1 MGIMAD
7 TLSFFQEPE
16 SIFKKS
22 EIEVVKTLIVS
33 IIITSAIYGICYG
46 YLETNDMNIAIWY
59 LVKFPIIYVLASLF
73 SIPTIYLIYKIAGS
87 KQNSIQMFTMLLSIL
102 VPLSITQIAMLPLNI
117 LYTLTGH
124 DVFLIHLISIALGLL
139 IGFYCLGKGLSFIEK
154 GAELKQ
160 IILWIITV
168 LIIIFVLVQFVD
180 LLFGLPT
187 PSYEMPI
194 YRQIGYGV
202 AKTISIVD

>member
-1 MGIMAD
+1 MGIMSD

-16 SIFKKS
+16 SIFKRGDI
-22 EIEVVKTLIVS
+22 EIVKTLIAS

-59 LVKFPIIYVLASLF
+59 LFKFPIIYVLTSLF

-87 KQNSIQMFTMLLSIL
+87 KQNAIQMFTMLLSIL

-139 IGFYCLGKGLSFIEK
+139 IGFYYLGKGLSIIEK
-154 GAELKQ
+154 GAELRQ

-168 LIIIFVLVQFVD
+168 IIIIFVLVQFVD

-194 YRQIGYGV
+194 YRQIGYGI
-202 AKTISIVD
+202 AKSVSIVD